1 MFVSYPMSD
10 CEKTDTAGCRLY
22 GSKAWHLYLRSFLCL
37 PCLPWQVH
45 GIRGLG
51 IAVRK
56 EVRSVGS
63 ANGAVACM
71 SESTTLVI
79 TPRPRAT
86 YLVKEPL
93 GVMGPANGRKLYK
106 PDLVTEAAF
115 VVVHTLAINGNKRFA
130 SLTDIN
136 RAKVATLQSVMTVSQ
151 L

>member
-1 MFVSYPMSD
+1 M
-10 CEKTDTAGCRLY
+10 
-22 GSKAWHLYLRSFLCL
+22 
-37 PCLPWQVH
+37 
-45 GIRGLG
+45 G

-115 VVVHTLAINGNKRFA
+115 VVVHTLAVNGDKRFA
-130 SLTDIN
+130 GLTDIN

>member
-1 MFVSYPMSD
+1 
-10 CEKTDTAGCRLY
+10 
-22 GSKAWHLYLRSFLCL
+22 
-37 PCLPWQVH
+37 
-45 GIRGLG
+45 
-51 IAVRK
+51 
-56 EVRSVGS
+56 
-63 ANGAVACM
+63 M

-79 TPRPRAT
+79 TPRTRAT

-93 GVMGPANGRKLYK
+93 GVMGPANRRKLYK

-115 VVVHTLAINGNKRFA
+115 VVVHTLAVNGDKRFA